1 MVYALGN
8 MSLIYHSGIGYSEE
22 LCEDASSWFVNRFYP
37 RHNLDIDIVHSGL
50 EDEQVEGYCDVDG
63 EFNRL
68 RSFVIAIQSD
78 MEDELYLKVLFQEL
92 THMSQW
98 IDGSLRYID
107 GKVHYNGDAIEDYD
121 YNDRPHEIEARES
134 EDMLYDFYL
143 ADRV

>member
-63 EFNRL
+63 EFNRP
-68 RSFVIAIQSD
+68 RSFVIDIQSD
-78 MEDELYLKVLFQEL
+78 MEDELYLKVLFHEL

-98 IDGSLRYID
+98 IAGSLRYID
-107 GKVHYNGDAIEDYD
+107 GKVHYTGDAIEDYD

>member
-1 MVYALGN
+1 MAKQTIN
-8 MSLIYHSGIGYSEE
+8 IGTS
-22 LCEDASSWFVNRFYP
+22 ANK
-37 RHNLDIDIVHSGL
+37 G
-50 EDEQVEGYCDVDG
+50 DG
-63 EFNRL
+63 EPL
-68 RSFVIAIQSD
+68 RTAFDKIND
-78 MEDELYLKVLFQEL
+78 NFDELYLKVLFHEL

-107 GKVHYNGDAIEDYD
+107 GKVHYNGDAIENYD

>member
-1 MVYALGN
+1 M
-8 MSLIYHSGIGYSEE
+8 
-22 LCEDASSWFVNRFYP
+22 
-37 RHNLDIDIVHSGL
+37 
-50 EDEQVEGYCDVDG
+50 DG
-63 EFNRL
+63 EFNRP
-68 RSFVIAIQSD
+68 RSFVIDIQSN
-78 MEDELYLKVLFQEL
+78 MEDELYLKVLFHEL

>member
-8 MSLIYHSGIGYSEE
+8 MSLICHSGIGYSEE

-63 EFNRL
+63 EFNRP
-68 RSFVIAIQSD
+68 RSFVIDIQSD
-78 MEDELYLKVLFQEL
+78 MEDELYLKVLFHEL

-98 IDGSLRYID
+98 IDGSLRYIG

-134 EDMLYDFYL
+134 ENMLYDFYL